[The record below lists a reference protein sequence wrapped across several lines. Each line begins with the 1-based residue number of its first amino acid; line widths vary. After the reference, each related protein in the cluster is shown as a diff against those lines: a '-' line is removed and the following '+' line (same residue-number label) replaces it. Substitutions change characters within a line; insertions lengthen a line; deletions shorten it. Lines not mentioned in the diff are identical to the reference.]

1 MNSFTRFYSSLG
13 LLILLNLLIKPVW
26 IFGID
31 LQVQNI
37 VGTRAYGNYFS
48 IFNLAVVFSFL
59 TDWGFTI
66 FFSRSASAMPGVYI
80 KRASSYGILK
90 IVFAVIYA
98 AIVFLVAWISGIN
111 DWLVVVL
118 VVMIQVLTSFY
129 LFLRSIITATQK
141 FRIDAWLSILD
152 KSLMILICGTFI
164 YLPFVSG
171 NITLQSF
178 LVIQVLSIAA
188 AVLVSI
194 VILINLKL
202 SFSPI
207 NPAHLNNSLF
217 KAALPFALLVFLMS
231 VHNRA
236 DAFLLERL
244 HPDGNYEAGIYAAA
258 YRLLDAFLM
267 PGNLV
272 IAFLLP
278 FIAKKLAEKSNFS
291 AMIINVRHF
300 LIMLMVGIISIGYM
314 LAPWIQD
321 LLYNHDPIY
330 GAVVLQWTLLSLIG
344 YTLIQVY
351 GTILTASGK
360 LHHFVITIFITA
372 MLNVMLNLLLI
383 PQMGAKGSA
392 IAAFISQNLCGLY
405 LAFVVSK
412 KYHLPLHKRSI
423 IVYVFSL
430 LTYLIIL
437 QTGLQW
443 EVNEWLLIL
452 SCVIAGMLIV
462 FFSKTPDW
470 RNTLFSVKY
479 PVN

>member
-37 VGTRAYGNYFS
+37 VGTRSYGNYFS

-80 KRASSYGILK
+80 NRASSYGILK

-118 VVMIQVLTSFY
+118 VVIIQVLTSFY

-244 HPDGNYEAGIYAAA
+244 H
-258 YRLLDAFLM
+258 LM
-267 PGNLV
+267 
-272 IAFLLP
+272 
-278 FIAKKLAEKSNFS
+278 E
-291 AMIINVRHF
+291 
-300 LIMLMVGIISIGYM
+300 IMKQGSMRQLTGCWM
-314 LAPWIQD
+314 
-321 LLYNHDPIY
+321 H
-330 GAVVLQWTLLSLIG
+330 SLCREI
-344 YTLIQVY
+344 
-351 GTILTASGK
+351 
-360 LHHFVITIFITA
+360 
-372 MLNVMLNLLLI
+372 
-383 PQMGAKGSA
+383 
-392 IAAFISQNLCGLY
+392 
-405 LAFVVSK
+405 
-412 KYHLPLHKRSI
+412 
-423 IVYVFSL
+423 
-430 LTYLIIL
+430 
-437 QTGLQW
+437 W
-443 EVNEWLLIL
+443 
-452 SCVIAGMLIV
+452 
-462 FFSKTPDW
+462 
-470 RNTLFSVKY
+470 
-479 PVN
+479 

>member
-1 MNSFTRFYSSLG
+1 M
-13 LLILLNLLIKPVW
+13 
-26 IFGID
+26 
-31 LQVQNI
+31 
-37 VGTRAYGNYFS
+37 A
-48 IFNLAVVFSFL
+48 
-59 TDWGFTI
+59 
-66 FFSRSASAMPGVYI
+66 
-80 KRASSYGILK
+80 
-90 IVFAVIYA
+90 
-98 AIVFLVAWISGIN
+98 
-111 DWLVVVL
+111 
-118 VVMIQVLTSFY
+118 
-129 LFLRSIITATQK
+129 
-141 FRIDAWLSILD
+141 
-152 KSLMILICGTFI
+152 
-164 YLPFVSG
+164 
-171 NITLQSF
+171 
-178 LVIQVLSIAA
+178 
-188 AVLVSI
+188 
-194 VILINLKL
+194 
-202 SFSPI
+202 
-207 NPAHLNNSLF
+207 
-217 KAALPFALLVFLMS
+217 
-231 VHNRA
+231 
-236 DAFLLERL
+236 
-244 HPDGNYEAGIYAAA
+244 
-258 YRLLDAFLM
+258 
-267 PGNLV
+267 
-272 IAFLLP
+272 
-278 FIAKKLAEKSNFS
+278 
-291 AMIINVRHF
+291 
-300 LIMLMVGIISIGYM
+300 GIISIGYM
-314 LAPWIQD
+314 LAAWIQD

-412 KYHLPLHKRSI
+412 KYYLPLHKRSI